1 MRWRVAV
8 GSAVGVAMVFAG
20 SGTASGVAG
29 FGDVD
34 SGLFYTEAV
43 QWMVD
48 KDITTGTSPTCFSP
62 DDPVTRGQAAAFLW
76 RMEGS
81 PADAPAHPFT
91 DVTAPWQQSPVS
103 WMYAEDITTGTSPT
117 TYSPDD
123 TLTRGQMAALIWRA
137 AGKPPAA
144 PATFP
149 DVFKPWQIVPVGWM
163 EAEEITTGTSPTTFS
178 PEDPVTRGQFATFAW
193 RWKDEPLVVP
203 DDSTPLCDGIDH
215 FDGVG
220 IGWNRV
226 FDDPV
231 GFSFTTIP
239 GHLSLTGAAG
249 SGGTSGG
256 NWYLRAPAAA
266 DFEIETR
273 VLFSPSGDFQAAGL
287 SVEESPRAKV
297 NLVRAFCDPSHGPA
311 CVGDGIYLDNV
322 DPGLPLGNGP
332 EIALPPGTGEVHL
345 RLRNVGETFT
355 GWYSTDGATWTLVG
369 SVNRSLS
376 ETTYGVWTGQSTVAP
391 VPTAHFD
398 WFAETAL

>member
-163 EAEEITTGTSPTTFS
+163 EAEEITTGTSPTVGTGSSMIPSDSRSRRFRDIFRS
-178 PEDPVTRGQFATFAW
+178 PGPPAPVEPRGAT
-193 RWKDEPLVVP
+193 
-203 DDSTPLCDGIDH
+203 GISGH
-215 FDGVG
+215 PRRRTSRSKRGSCS
-220 IGWNRV
+220 RRPATSKR
-226 FDDPV
+226 PV
-231 GFSFTTIP
+231 CPSR
-239 GHLSLTGAAG
+239 
-249 SGGTSGG
+249 
-256 NWYLRAPAAA
+256 RAP
-266 DFEIETR
+266 E
-273 VLFSPSGDFQAAGL
+273 
-287 SVEESPRAKV
+287 PR
-297 NLVRAFCDPSHGPA
+297 
-311 CVGDGIYLDNV
+311 
-322 DPGLPLGNGP
+322 
-332 EIALPPGTGEVHL
+332 
-345 RLRNVGETFT
+345 
-355 GWYSTDGATWTLVG
+355 
-369 SVNRSLS
+369 
-376 ETTYGVWTGQSTVAP
+376 
-391 VPTAHFD
+391 
-398 WFAETAL
+398 